1 MFIQIFLGKIRVIT
15 KRWSEKNEKIEVN
28 HVSKTYGRLNN
39 KTEVLDN
46 ISFTVDEGEFW
57 GLWVPAVLEIDT
69 VECLI
74 LDYFANR
81 RNRAHRRTR
90 YFKMR
95 DNQLSDFEET
105 KWGLF
110 FNRLT

>member
-1 MFIQIFLGKIRVIT
+1 MKKIV
-15 KRWSEKNEKIEVN
+15 EVN

-46 ISFTVDEGEFW
+46 ISF
-57 GLWVPAVLEIDT
+57 
-69 VECLI
+69 ECLI

-90 YFKMR
+90 YFKNAR
-95 DNQLSDFEET
+95 
-105 KWGLF
+105 
-110 FNRLT
+110 

>member
-1 MFIQIFLGKIRVIT
+1 MKKIV
-15 KRWSEKNEKIEVN
+15 EVN

-46 ISFTVDEGEFW
+46 ISFTVDEGEFV
-57 GLWVPAVLEIDT
+57 GIMGPGRCGEIDT

-90 YFKMR
+90 YFKNAR
-95 DNQLSDFEET
+95 
-105 KWGLF
+105 
-110 FNRLT
+110 